1 MPFVLFLFVLF
12 FFPCFSFVPCVP
24 EAAVFFLFFWV
35 GGVIEQKREIN
46 ENEKNILLEAELPA
60 VIITLEVM
68 TAVTCVFGGIV
79 PLKSANLQMPVLY
92 SGEKAHTIY

>member
-1 MPFVLFLFVLF
+1 MG
-12 FFPCFSFVPCVP
+12 
-24 EAAVFFLFFWV
+24 W
-35 GGVIEQKREIN
+35 GVIEQKREIN